1 MNPLIHLK
9 KVIPSFVVPFVLTWF
24 ALSPQARAV
33 CQQGCDSSLFSA
45 FLGDDA
51 LINNTTGAGN
61 TGLGC
66 WGEQHHADQEH
77 LRFHRLG
84 SGRLHQLG
92 QQDRHTILL
101 APLQG
106 GDQTDG
112 QGQRNAFLH

>member
-9 KVIPSFVVPFVLTWF
+9 KGTRSFVVPFVLTWF

-61 TGLGC
+61 TGLGYRSLFLNTAGKFNTGVGVER
-66 WGEQHHADQEH
+66 WPSTM
-77 LRFHRLG
+77 LIP
-84 SGRLHQLG
+84 
-92 QQDRHTILL
+92 TPLL
-101 APLQG
+101 ALERCCS
-106 GDQTDG
+106 TLM
-112 QGQRNAFLH
+112 A